1 MAELAAIMG
10 AIDLINSKV
19 GQGAAVGGSLIG
31 AIGSAKNVKKA
42 RAEELKSYNQAK
54 DFLNS
59 EYYRDPLSTVSN
71 RAILKSMDERMKDNL
86 DAINNRAVAGGATME
101 NQLAAR
107 QANNEAMG
115 NVYTNLLQG
124 EDARRAALNQQ
135 KLSLDMQHSANL
147 QNNYLQNA
155 QNWQAWGAQLGKAGS
170 QYSSASAS
178 DGLSKLLSLA

>member
-19 GQGAAVGGSLIG
+19 GQSTAVGGSLIG

-59 EYYRDPLSTVSN
+59 EYYRDPLSTVGN

-147 QNNYLQNA
+147 QNSYLQNA

-170 QYSSASAS
+170 QHSSASAS